1 MASFLRAFITLE
13 EVGAGY
19 GVRPGSVAETYA
31 GISRQHSST
40 WEGWEILDK
49 VNNTLKLCVV
59 IKKVLDTLVFEYYK
73 TIWDTVE
80 GTSIESQ
87 RVATSLLQIA
97 VALGTPKAITVIQKT
112 VRIPDTGMMDFWTIT
127 KLNAIDEEWLL
138 VELAARYER
147 HRLILTA
154 RYSQD

>member
-1 MASFLRAFITLE
+1 MASFLQAFITLE

-31 GISRQHSST
+31 GISRQHSYT

-49 VNNTLKLCVV
+49 VNNKLELCIV
-59 IKKVLDTLVFEYYK
+59 IKKVLDALVFDHYK
-73 TIWDTVE
+73 AIWDTME

>member
-1 MASFLRAFITLE
+1 M
-13 EVGAGY
+13 
-19 GVRPGSVAETYA
+19 
-31 GISRQHSST
+31 
-40 WEGWEILDK
+40 
-49 VNNTLKLCVV
+49 
-59 IKKVLDTLVFEYYK
+59 
-73 TIWDTVE
+73 E

-112 VRIPDTGMMDFWTIT
+112 VRVPDTGMMDFWTIT

-138 VELAARYER
+138 IELAARYER

-154 RYSQD
+154 RYSQG